1 MAPRWR
7 QDSAKTRPRW
17 LQDAASNLALFQE
30 ASKTL
35 LDLDF
40 HGFWTLPGGIF
51 DRILMAVSTSSFY
64 KTRKRIYKNRDLEE
78 LEEAKKMGRQEEHI
92 AKVEAY

>member
-1 MAPRWR
+1 MVPRWR

-17 LQDAASNLALFQE
+17 LQDAASNLVLFQE

-40 HGFWTLPGGIF
+40 HGFWSIF
-51 DRILMAVSTSSFY
+51 ETILMIFSTSSFY
-64 KTRKRIYKNRDLEE
+64 KTTLGIDENRDLEE
-78 LEEAKKMGRQEEHI
+78 LEEANK
-92 AKVEAY
+92 

>member
-30 ASKTL
+30 ASETL

-40 HGFWTLPGGIF
+40 RRFWTLPGGIF
-51 DRILMAVSTSSFY
+51 EIILMTFSTSSFY
-64 KTRKRIYKNRDLEE
+64 KTRERIYKSRDLEE
-78 LEEAKKMGRQEEHI
+78 LEEANK
-92 AKVEAY
+92 